1 MFKHYVKVARR
12 LIKRSFLFS
21 SINMLG
27 FVLGMTAAFLIY
39 LWVVDELTFED
50 FQKDADSIYRVVTVD
65 KFDDGRL
72 VKKGNGGSAA
82 LSNAFR
88 KEFPQVE
95 DATFIRREG
104 QRPFFLGEKQY
115 EADVAYVDT
124 TFFRFFSFP
133 VLSGDPNRIHT
144 EPASVVISDRMA
156 RKLFGTDNAVGKEFQ
171 GVYYGP
177 VAYYKVAAVIAVPRK
192 SHIQAD
198 IFFTGSEYLKGSNIV
213 FGSSWGPFTEALVYI
228 KMGNIRMTYADR
240 KRMSLLMKEHT
251 GDDVYLMFQPLKEI
265 HLHTNFEDVAVRNH
279 GSLSLIW
286 LFSALALLVIFM
298 GAFNFTTLS
307 TARASLRFREIGARK
322 VCGAKRHAL
331 VMQFLS
337 ESIVQAF
344 LSLVLAL
351 ALTEL
356 LLPFFNMFVGKD
368 IRLVFSWEVVWFIL
382 LGILGIGVLAG
393 SYPALYM
400 SSLNPL
406 LAFKGGKISGKK
418 GDFIKGLVCVQ
429 FFIAIL
435 LVICTSVIF
444 KQLYYMQHKDLGL
457 DKENV
462 VSVKTNLW
470 YEVDAYKKE
479 VLKNPNVK
487 SVSMGTQIDNYLEG
501 YDVESLKEFTWQTND
516 EMSKMKAAF
525 LFADGDFVKT
535 YGIQILKGEAMKSD
549 YDAYWRYEN
558 RMVMINETAWKQMHV
573 EDPIGIETNLGKIVG
588 VVKDFNFSPLRK
600 PILPVCIFYTPENM
614 YSLHFKIA
622 PENKAETI
630 RFLKELYERMNP
642 GQFFTYEFFDDAL
655 SRTYAPERQQG
666 YVSLIFTFIAIL
678 IAMMGVFGLV
688 ALSAQQRTKEIGIR
702 KVNGAHT
709 ERIVKMFCREYMLRL
724 AIAFVVACP
733 VAYFLMHN
741 WLAGFAYRTTLSWW
755 LFPLAGLIILLITL
769 LTVIGQSYRSAS
781 QNPVK
786 SLRYE

>member
-1 MFKHYVKVARR
+1 
-12 LIKRSFLFS
+12 
-21 SINMLG
+21 
-27 FVLGMTAAFLIY
+27 
-39 LWVVDELTFED
+39 
-50 FQKDADSIYRVVTVD
+50 
-65 KFDDGRL
+65 
-72 VKKGNGGSAA
+72 
-82 LSNAFR
+82 
-88 KEFPQVE
+88 
-95 DATFIRREG
+95 
-104 QRPFFLGEKQY
+104 
-115 EADVAYVDT
+115 
-124 TFFRFFSFP
+124 
-133 VLSGDPNRIHT
+133 
-144 EPASVVISDRMA
+144 
-156 RKLFGTDNAVGKEFQ
+156 
-171 GVYYGP
+171 
-177 VAYYKVAAVIAVPRK
+177 
-192 SHIQAD
+192 
-198 IFFTGSEYLKGSNIV
+198 
-213 FGSSWGPFTEALVYI
+213 
-228 KMGNIRMTYADR
+228 
-240 KRMSLLMKEHT
+240 
-251 GDDVYLMFQPLKEI
+251 
-265 HLHTNFEDVAVRNH
+265 
-279 GSLSLIW
+279 
-286 LFSALALLVIFM
+286 
-298 GAFNFTTLS
+298 
-307 TARASLRFREIGARK
+307 
-322 VCGAKRHAL
+322 
-331 VMQFLS
+331 
-337 ESIVQAF
+337 
-344 LSLVLAL
+344 
-351 ALTEL
+351 
-356 LLPFFNMFVGKD
+356 
-368 IRLVFSWEVVWFIL
+368 
-382 LGILGIGVLAG
+382 
-393 SYPALYM
+393 
-400 SSLNPL
+400 
-406 LAFKGGKISGKK
+406 
-418 GDFIKGLVCVQ
+418 
-429 FFIAIL
+429 
-435 LVICTSVIF
+435 
-444 KQLYYMQHKDLGL
+444 MQHKDLGL

-678 IAMMGVFGLV
+678 IVMMGVFGLV
-688 ALSAQQRTKEIGIR
+688 ALSVQQRTKEIGIR